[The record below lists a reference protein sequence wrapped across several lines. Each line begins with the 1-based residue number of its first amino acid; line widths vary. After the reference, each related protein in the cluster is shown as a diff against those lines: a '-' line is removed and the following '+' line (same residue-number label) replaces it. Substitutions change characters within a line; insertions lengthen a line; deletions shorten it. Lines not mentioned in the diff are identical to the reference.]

1 MIIQIPG
8 IAYGALQRSNF
19 SFDYPDVWKRVQEYS
34 VTLARGRGITVHIQL
49 LPADWRVVRK
59 GMLAIVQML
68 HDKPY
73 QERGME
79 GSVELQSLQVAIG
92 RIDDGL
98 RDAVV
103 RSRLNG
109 GLTAS

>member
-1 MIIQIPG
+1 MIVQIPG

-19 SFDYPDVWKRVQEYS
+19 SFDHPDVWQRVQDYS

-49 LPADWRVVRK
+49 HPADWRVVRK

-68 HDKPY
+68 NDKSY

-79 GSVELQSLQVAIG
+79 GSVEMQSLQVAIG
-92 RIDDGL
+92 RIDDML
-98 RDAVV
+98 RDAEA
-103 RSRLNG
+103 RSHLNG